1 MRNTINST
9 AMINVL
15 VERFDVVASTS
26 AVDNVCH
33 HRPLRQ
39 RLYAKRGLGG
49 SAACHGEKRRHMLP
63 QLPSVGLS
71 QPCLL
76 GRLGAQAWRSSG
88 RRFTSLA
95 FADIG

>member
-1 MRNTINST
+1 MRNTITST

-49 SAACHGEKRRHMLP
+49 SAACFGVKRRRMLP
-63 QLPSVGLS
+63 QLPSASLS
-71 QPCLL
+71 QPSLL
-76 GRLGAQAWRSSG
+76 GWLGARVGRSFG
-88 RRFTSLA
+88 RRFSSLA
-95 FADIG
+95 FAEIG

>member
-1 MRNTINST
+1 MRNTTTST
-9 AMINVL
+9 AMSNVL
-15 VERFDVVASTS
+15 VERIDVVASAT

-49 SAACHGEKRRHMLP
+49 SVACFGEKRRHMLP
-63 QLPSVGLS
+63 QLPGASLS

-76 GRLGAQAWRSSG
+76 GWLGARAGRSFG
-88 RRFTSLA
+88 RRFSSLA
-95 FADIG
+95 FAEIG